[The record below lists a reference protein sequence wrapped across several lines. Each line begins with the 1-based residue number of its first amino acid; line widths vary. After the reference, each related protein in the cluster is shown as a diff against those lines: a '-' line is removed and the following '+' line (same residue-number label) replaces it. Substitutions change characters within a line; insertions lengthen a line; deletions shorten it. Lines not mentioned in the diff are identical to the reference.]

1 MERHKPSFSE
11 AVTMLLLDL
20 GVDAIG
26 HHFVKTL
33 MLMISIIFSMYF
45 MLQ

>member
-1 MERHKPSFSE
+1 
-11 AVTMLLLDL
+11 MLLLDL

-33 MLMISIIFSMYF
+33 MLMISILFSMYF